1 MLHGMVWNK
10 TFKGDMALSGVGKYL
25 KQAREKKGYTLEDMT
40 EITNIEGKYLQ
51 ALESEAYDDLPSPFY
66 ARVFLRTYAKYLNL
80 NVHSILQLYEAS
92 QTKKQNQLPAPTKQK
107 VPISSLPSLPKR
119 SPAKT
124 KKISSLWLIVAI
136 ILILGL
142 VYLLFQ

>member
-1 MLHGMVWNK
+1 MFHGMVWNK
-10 TFKGDMALSGVGKYL
+10 IFKGDMALSGVGKYL

-51 ALESEAYDDLPSPFY
+51 ALESETYDALPSPFY

-80 NVHSILQLYEAS
+80 NVHSVLQLYEAS
-92 QTKKQNQLPAPTKQK
+92 QTNNRLPAPTKQK
-107 VPISSLPSLPKR
+107 AHITALPSLPKR

-142 VYLLFQ
+142 VYLLFL